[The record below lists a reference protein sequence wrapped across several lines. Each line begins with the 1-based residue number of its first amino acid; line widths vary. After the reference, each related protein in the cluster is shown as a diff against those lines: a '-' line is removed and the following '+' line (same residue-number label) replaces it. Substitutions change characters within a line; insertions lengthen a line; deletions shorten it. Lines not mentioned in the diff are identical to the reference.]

1 MIDEGMI
8 CLRLMVEE
16 EMTNLRHDARKL
28 TIEDIRDE
36 LTESSEL
43 NVLVS
48 IATHSKEGSKD
59 IHKAVLIGLVAGQ
72 PRLKDNNALKE
83 AVHIF
88 EEDNDKVIV
97 GSLVAA
103 CLSYPRLICFQQSFY
118 QVSYS

>member
-1 MIDEGMI
+1 M
-8 CLRLMVEE
+8 
-16 EMTNLRHDARKL
+16 K
-28 TIEDIRDE
+28 

-43 NVLVS
+43 NILVS
-48 IATHSKEGSKD
+48 ITTHSKEGSKD
-59 IHKAVLIGLVAGQ
+59 IHQAVLIGLVAGQ

-88 EEDNDKVIV
+88 EEHNDKVIV

-103 CLSYPRLICFQQSFY
+103 CLSYPRLIRFQQSFY